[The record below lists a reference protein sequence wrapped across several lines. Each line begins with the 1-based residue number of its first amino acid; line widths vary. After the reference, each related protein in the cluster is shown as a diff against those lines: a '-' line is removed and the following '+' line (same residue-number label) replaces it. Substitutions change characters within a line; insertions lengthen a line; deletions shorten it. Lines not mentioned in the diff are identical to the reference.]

1 MYKKITWKMFAD
13 LLPILCMFFHKF
25 NQQAIIFLFPTLFG
39 VILQSP
45 VAAVTHFGIPT
56 FHLFCE
62 LGPI

>member
-1 MYKKITWKMFAD
+1 MFAD

-39 VILQSP
+39 VILESP